1 MSVLTPPALDAITD
15 PELRGLLAEGER
27 LGVPDALFPRILA
40 LAPTQGRA
48 LLRALIMSHRDGNV
62 DHKLKE
68 IIRIRLAR
76 VAQDRYFAGL
86 RSRLAQERGLTE
98 NAVDAGSGDYEASP
112 LFTAAEKCALRYA
125 EQMYLDPNGLDA
137 AFYAE
142 LKTHFTEAQVMELGS
157 FIALHYGMQ
166 MFMRSLYAALPH
178 DAVEKL
184 LTSGNGGADGGDE
197 NS

>member
-1 MSVLTPPALDAITD
+1 MPVLTPLPLDAITD
-15 PELRGLLAEGER
+15 PELRQVLAEGER

-40 LAPTQGRA
+40 LAPTQGKA

-76 VAQDRYFAGL
+76 VAGDPYFAAL
-86 RSRLAQERGLTE
+86 RSRAAQARGLTE
-98 NAVDAGSGDYEASP
+98 NAVEAGSGDYESSP
-112 LFTAAEKCALRYA
+112 LFTDAEKCALRYA
-125 EQMYLDPNGLDA
+125 EQMYLDPNGVDA

-142 LKTHFTEAQVMELGS
+142 LKTHFTEAQIMELGS

-166 MFMRSLYAALPH
+166 MFMRSLHDALPH
-178 DAVEKL
+178 D
-184 LTSGNGGADGGDE
+184 
-197 NS
+197 